1 MEPLPLLPIAARAP
15 PPPPSPP
22 GYAELHCLSAFSF
35 QRGASLPE
43 ELVQR
48 AHALGYR
55 ALALTDECSVAG
67 MVRAHL
73 EAKRLALQLLPG
85 AEFAVAPP
93 AFGRGGADGAEGVPD
108 VLFRFVALAHDL
120 QGWGNLCEF
129 ITSARRAAP
138 KGEYALRWQSQTGA
152 EKAAGA
158 GGFDAWPPL
167 DHNEIVL
174 LMPPGLPIEQAC
186 AVAASAKARY
196 GAAVWLGLSRSLG
209 AQDGLHTLR
218 LQQIA
223 QFTGLSLVATGGVRM
238 HLRSRKPLHDVLSAV
253 RLGLPVAQCGRGLQP
268 NAERH
273 LRSRAR
279 LGALFDAAPLAHTL
293 TIASRCNFSLDSLR
307 YHYPMEAVLPGHTPA
322 QTLRQY
328 TQEGAAVRYP
338 GGVPASVQA
347 QLEHEL
353 ALIAELKYEMYFL
366 TVHDIVRFARSQGIL
381 CQGRGSAA
389 NSAVCYCLG
398 VTEVDPSRTSV
409 LFERFISRERDE
421 PPDIDVDF
429 EHQRR
434 EEVIQYIYAKYGRER
449 AAITAVVTSYR
460 PRSALRDVGRAL
472 QIPEALITAM
482 SKEHP
487 GMYSRTVLAERLEA
501 AIERVAGAAG
511 FAGGGRL
518 GGKALSS
525 VSPARCAGSSFTYA
539 ERSATQAHA
548 GENAP
553 ERSGAQALAGE
564 NSSTRPATQ
573 APDAQSNFTIPSP
586 RRLQQWLDL
595 ATQLQRFPRHL
606 SQHVGGFVLTQ
617 GPLTRIVPVEN
628 AAMPDR
634 SIIQW
639 DKDDLDAVGLLKV
652 DVLALGML
660 SAIHR
665 CLDLVGQWRGKP
677 LRMQDIPAED
687 AATYDM
693 ICQADTVGVFQ
704 IESRAQMSMLPRLKP
719 RCFYDLVVQVAIV
732 RPGPIQGGMVH
743 PYLQARANPGAV
755 QYASPALEEVLKRT
769 LGVPIFQEQVMQIA
783 MAAANFSGGE
793 ADSLRRSMAA
803 WKRKGGVHHFYDRL
817 VGAMVA
823 NGYTQV
829 FSDRLFKQ
837 LEGFGEYGFPESH
850 AASFALLVYVSCWLK
865 RHEPAC
871 FLAAML
877 NSQPLGFYAPSQL
890 VQDARRHGV
899 QVRPVDVN
907 HSDWD
912 CTLEQLGS
920 DPDSGQQ
927 PDRSARSPTKS
938 GSDPICGHA
947 QTTPCAQVQATS
959 PPERTARQPTGG
971 QSPISFGTPRAENT
985 TVLNRDPTPLGLPP
999 VACCDKCSLGAL
1011 SGEEQLGSDPD
1022 SGQQPDR
1029 SARSPT
1035 KSGSDPI
1042 CGHAQTSPC
1051 AQVQATP
1058 PPERN
1063 GRQPNGGQSPISH
1076 STPFAENI
1084 PVLNRDPTPL
1094 GPPPVAC
1101 CDKGSLG
1108 AHPQTSPYAHAQA
1121 PDPPHPAIRL
1131 GLRMVGGLRE
1141 DVAQRIAQE
1150 RTRAP
1155 FASTQDLAHR
1165 CGLDAGDLKA
1175 LASADA
1181 LRSLSG
1187 HRRQQVWDASALHA
1201 APALFRGVP
1210 VAEEALALPA
1220 AWEGE
1225 EVVFDYAA
1233 TGLSLR
1239 QHPVAFL
1246 RPQLAAQK
1254 LLSAA
1259 QMHDFPHGR
1268 LARACGIVTMRQQ
1281 PHTAK
1286 GVIFLTLEDETG
1298 SVNVIVWKAVKEA
1311 FRAALYRARLL
1322 AVYGVWQR
1330 DEESGGQV
1338 RHLIAKRLV
1347 DLTHLLGDLA
1357 PGSRDFH

>member
-1 MEPLPLLPIAARAP
+1 MKAA
-15 PPPPSPP
+15 PSPE
-22 GYAELHCLSAFSF
+22 YAELHCLSAFSF
-35 QRGASLPE
+35 QRSASLPE

-48 AHALGYR
+48 AHALGYA

-73 EAKRLALQLLPG
+73 EARRLGLQLLPG
-85 AEFAVAPP
+85 AEFGVSAP
-93 AFGRGGADGAEGVPD
+93 AQARAEVNRAPEE
-108 VLFRFVALAHDL
+108 LFRFIALAHDL

-138 KGEYALRWQSQTGA
+138 KGQYALGWQPKTGVD
-152 EKAAGA
+152 A
-158 GGFDAWPPL
+158 GGFNVWPAL
-167 DHNEIVL
+167 DDNEIVL
-174 LMPPGLPIEQAC
+174 LLPPNLPIEQAC
-186 AVAASAKARY
+186 AIGASAKARY
-196 GAAVWLGLSRSLG
+196 GTAVWLGLSRSLDV
-209 AQDGLHTLR
+209 QDSLHSLR

-223 QFTGLSLVATGGVRM
+223 KFTGLPLVATGGVRI
-238 HLRSRKPLHDVLSAV
+238 HLRSRKPLHDVLTAIGQ
-253 RLGLPVAQCGRGLQP
+253 GLPVAQCGRALQP

-279 LGALFDAAPLAHTL
+279 LGTLFDAAPLAHTL
-293 TIASRCNFSLDSLR
+293 EIASRCKFSLDSLR
-307 YHYPMEAVLPGHTPA
+307 YHYPLEAVLPGQTPA

-338 GGVPASVQA
+338 GGVPTSVQT
-347 QLEHEL
+347 QVEHEL

-472 QIPEALITAM
+472 HIPEALITAM

-511 FAGGGRL
+511 FAEGGRL
-518 GGKALSS
+518 DGRALSS

-553 ERSGAQALAGE
+553 ERSATQAHVGENASERSGAQALAGE

-573 APDAQSNFTIPSP
+573 APDAQSGFAIPSP

-665 CLDLVGQWRGKP
+665 CLDLVGQWRGMP

-743 PYLQARANPGAV
+743 PYLQARANPSAV

-823 NGYTQV
+823 NGYTQE
-829 FSDRLFKQ
+829 FADGLFQ
-837 LEGFGEYGFPESH
+837 QIEGFGEYGFPESH

-865 RHEPAC
+865 RHESAC

-899 QVRPVDVN
+899 IVRPVDVS
-907 HSDWD
+907 HSNWD

-927 PDRSARSPTKS
+927 PDRSARC
-938 GSDPICGHA
+938 I
-947 QTTPCAQVQATS
+947 
-959 PPERTARQPTGG
+959 
-971 QSPISFGTPRAENT
+971 
-985 TVLNRDPTPLGLPP
+985 
-999 VACCDKCSLGAL
+999 
-1011 SGEEQLGSDPD
+1011 
-1022 SGQQPDR
+1022 
-1029 SARSPT
+1029 T

-1042 CGHAQTSPC
+1042 CGHAQTSPR

-1063 GRQPNGGQSPISH
+1063 VRQPKGGQSPISH
-1076 STPFAENI
+1076 STTHPDGVT
-1084 PVLNRDPTPL
+1084 VLNQDPPPL

-1101 CDKGSLG
+1101 SAEKGVG
-1108 AHPQTSPYAHAQA
+1108 APTPRA
-1121 PDPPHPAIRL
+1121 PDRPHPAIRL
-1131 GLRMVGGLRE
+1131 GLRMVSGLRQE
-1141 DVAQRIAQE
+1141 VAQRIAQE
-1150 RTRAP
+1150 RARVP
-1155 FASTQDLAHR
+1155 FASTHDLAHR
-1165 CGLDAGDLKA
+1165 CDLDAGDLKA

-1181 LRSLSG
+1181 LTSLSG

-1210 VAEEALALPA
+1210 VVEEALALPA

-1225 EVVFDYAA
+1225 EVAFDYAA

-1239 QHPVAFL
+1239 RHPVAFL

-1259 QMHDFPHGR
+1259 QMRDFPHGR

-1281 PHTAK
+1281 PHTAR
-1286 GVIFLTLEDETG
+1286 GVMFVTLEDETG
-1298 SVNVIVWKAVKEA
+1298 HVNVIVWKAVKEA
-1311 FRAALYRARLL
+1311 FRPALYRARLL

-1330 DEESGGQV
+1330 DADSGGQV
-1338 RHLIAKRLV
+1338 RHLVAKRLV